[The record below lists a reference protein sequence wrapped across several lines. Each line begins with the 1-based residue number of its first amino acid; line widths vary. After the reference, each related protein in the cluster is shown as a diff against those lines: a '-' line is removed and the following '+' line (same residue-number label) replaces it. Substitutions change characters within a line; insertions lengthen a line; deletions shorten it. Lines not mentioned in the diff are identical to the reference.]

1 MNKIGTNHRPKR
13 LASLAYAAGLISLVL
28 TIALGSTGGVAL
40 AAPLYATSPTLGV
53 AESYSVLAH
62 TTVTNSGPTTM
73 TGDLGISIGGAPT
86 GGPVVG
92 PPGSIRTSGDA
103 TTAQGANLAAFN
115 ALSAPPNVDCLVD
128 YGAVTK
134 DLVGSSLVAGVYCAD
149 SFSLSGTLTL
159 VDTTASDVW
168 IFRTTSAA
176 ASLVTTPGS
185 VAKVQFLNNVASA
198 CDVWWKV
205 ASSATIG
212 SGTIF
217 IGNVLALTSISMGTG
232 ASLTGRLLA
241 QTGEVTLLSNTITT
255 PICVGVPATITTTAS
270 GPVTVGSSITDTALL
285 INGRGT
291 PGGTISFNVYGPG
304 DATCL
309 APIAVGGAVA
319 VTGAGNYTSAAYATT
334 SGGSYRWRA
343 FYSGDFSNPAM
354 STACNDA
361 GETSTVTAASPTAIP
376 ASLPGT
382 GFAPGVKTIL
392 PEQPAN
398 KHYASLG
405 DLWLEIPR
413 LGVQM
418 PIVGVPQSADGKW
431 DVSWLG
437 NDAGWLNGSAFPT
450 WNGNSV
456 ITGHVWN
463 ADNTAGPF
471 LYVNTLWWGDQ
482 IIVHA
487 WGGQYVY
494 EVRSVQQVSPG
505 STATMLKHEVLP
517 WVTLVTCRGYD
528 AANNSYKYRV
538 LVRAVLVK
546 TK

>member
-212 SGTIF
+212 
-217 IGNVLALTSISMGTG
+217 
-232 ASLTGRLLA
+232 
-241 QTGEVTLLSNTITT
+241 
-255 PICVGVPATITTTAS
+255 VP
-270 GPVTVGSSITDTALL
+270 V
-285 INGRGT
+285 
-291 PGGTISFNVYGPG
+291 
-304 DATCL
+304 
-309 APIAVGGAVA
+309 
-319 VTGAGNYTSAAYATT
+319 
-334 SGGSYRWRA
+334 
-343 FYSGDFSNPAM
+343 
-354 STACNDA
+354 
-361 GETSTVTAASPTAIP
+361 
-376 ASLPGT
+376 
-382 GFAPGVKTIL
+382 
-392 PEQPAN
+392 
-398 KHYASLG
+398 
-405 DLWLEIPR
+405 
-413 LGVQM
+413 
-418 PIVGVPQSADGKW
+418 
-431 DVSWLG
+431 
-437 NDAGWLNGSAFPT
+437 
-450 WNGNSV
+450 
-456 ITGHVWN
+456 
-463 ADNTAGPF
+463 
-471 LYVNTLWWGDQ
+471 
-482 IIVHA
+482 
-487 WGGQYVY
+487 
-494 EVRSVQQVSPG
+494 
-505 STATMLKHEVLP
+505 
-517 WVTLVTCRGYD
+517 
-528 AANNSYKYRV
+528 
-538 LVRAVLVK
+538 
-546 TK
+546 